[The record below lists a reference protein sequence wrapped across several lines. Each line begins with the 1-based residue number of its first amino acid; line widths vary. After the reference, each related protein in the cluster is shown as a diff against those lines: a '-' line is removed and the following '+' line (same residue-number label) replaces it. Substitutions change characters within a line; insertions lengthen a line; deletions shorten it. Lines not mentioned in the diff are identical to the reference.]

1 MPRILGLLVAM
12 ATICIGVVALV
23 VRQHQPRTSSYVAL
37 PRQLHRPHG
46 MFLAMTASGTSPI
59 KVVQNVAGY
68 AEEMQE
74 PLMEDIERLSGYLG
88 EIIKREN
95 PKVYDL
101 YERYREHALR
111 REKSD
116 DQEALLKMVECS
128 KKITPD
134 DAFGVVRAFTQ
145 TLNLINSAEVHHRM
159 RLLRNADIVT
169 GHYSPL
175 PMREDSVAGTMS
187 VLIDRGVQDNTATP
201 EQRKKEIFDA
211 LLKQKVDI
219 VLTAHPTEVNRRTL
233 LRKYRGISET
243 LAVLDR
249 KDLSPYE
256 KAQAEEELRREICSI
271 WYEALSSLSFLSML
285 CFLPPLASTPCMHM
299 SSRTLN

>member
-1 MPRILGLLVAM
+1 
-12 ATICIGVVALV
+12 
-23 VRQHQPRTSSYVAL
+23 
-37 PRQLHRPHG
+37 
-46 MFLAMTASGTSPI
+46 
-59 KVVQNVAGY
+59 
-68 AEEMQE
+68 MQQ
-74 PLMEDIERLSGYLG
+74 PLMNDIERLSGYLG

-101 YERYREHALR
+101 YERYRAHALR
-111 REKSD
+111 REHSD
-116 DQEALLKMVECS
+116 DQEALQNMIQCS
-128 KKITPD
+128 LKITPD

-169 GHYSPL
+169 GQYSPL

-187 VLIDRGVQDNTATP
+187 VLIDRAAQDNTATP
-201 EQRKKEIFDA
+201 EQRKKEIFDV

-233 LRKYRGISET
+233 LRKYREISET

-256 KAQAEEELRREICSI
+256 KAQAEEALRREICSI
-271 WYEALSSLSFLSML
+271 W
-285 CFLPPLASTPCMHM
+285 
-299 SSRTLN
+299 